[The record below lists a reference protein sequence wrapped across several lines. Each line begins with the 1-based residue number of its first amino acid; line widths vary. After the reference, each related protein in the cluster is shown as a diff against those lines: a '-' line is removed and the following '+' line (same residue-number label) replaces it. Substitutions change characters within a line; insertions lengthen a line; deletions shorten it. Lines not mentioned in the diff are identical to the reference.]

1 MVDITALYA
10 ALLTLLFVV
19 LSRNVIVYR
28 RRRRIAIGAEGDPEL
43 LSRVRAQGNFAE
55 YVPLAVVLVAFVEIQ
70 GLMPLLIHALG
81 LVLLTGR
88 LVHAVGL
95 TRTPEDFRFRTTG
108 MALTFVVL
116 SVAAIANLVLSAR
129 VWLSGV

>member
-1 MVDITALYA
+1 MVDITAFYA

-43 LSRVRAQGNFAE
+43 LRRVRAQGNFAE